1 MTSLGDPAPPAFR
14 LRGATVAY
22 GDTPVLHAVDLE
34 VTAGESVALIG
45 PSGAGKTTLLRA
57 LQGSVACTAGSAAFS
72 GEDWATVAGAAR
84 RSHRAR
90 IGWIPQD
97 FGLVPELRVAQ
108 NVLLGRAGSRSSL
121 GMLRQLLWP
130 TRAALAE
137 VHEVLE
143 RVGIDEKLFARTS
156 TLSGGQQQRVAVA
169 RALYQAPRA
178 LLADEPVASVD
189 PARARGMLE
198 WLLRLSRDA
207 GLTTIVSLHD
217 VDLARELFPR
227 LVGVRDGRVQLD
239 VRAGDVTADALEALY
254 ALPEH
259 G

>member
-1 MTSLGDPAPPAFR
+1 MTSRGNAATPAFR

-34 VTAGESVALIG
+34 VATGESVALIG

-57 LQGSVACTAGSAAFS
+57 LQGSVACSSGEAAFS
-72 GEDWATVAGAAR
+72 GENWATVTGAAR
-84 RSHRAR
+84 RSHRAQ

-97 FGLVPELRVAQ
+97 FGLVPELRVSQ

-121 GMLRQLLWP
+121 GTLRQLLWP
-130 TRAALAE
+130 TRDALGD

-143 RVGIDEKLFARTS
+143 RVGIEEKLFARTS

-189 PARARGMLE
+189 PARARETLQ
-198 WLLRLSRDA
+198 WLLRLSREA

-227 LVGVRDGRVQLD
+227 LVGLRDGRVHLD
-239 VRAGDVTADALEALY
+239 APASDVTADALETLY
-254 ALPEH
+254 ALP
-259 G
+259 GRD